1 MHPTQNISKNSRSP
15 LCICYETQPTLAG
28 RQKPLLSVTPPTN
41 PTKTVFPIP
50 AQQPDRAF
58 MDTQLLYVT
67 FTNKKVVTSM
77 ILLGIVL
84 GLVLSSLLSFL
95 AGKWYMPT
103 VFVGICL
110 FVAIVYMYW
119 LDGQDWRNM

>member
-1 MHPTQNISKNSRSP
+1 
-15 LCICYETQPTLAG
+15 
-28 RQKPLLSVTPPTN
+28 
-41 PTKTVFPIP
+41 
-50 AQQPDRAF
+50 

-84 GLVLSSLLSFL
+84 GLVLSALIRYFS
-95 AGKWYMPT
+95 GQWYMPT

-110 FVAIVYMYW
+110 VVAIIYMYW
-119 LDGQDWRNM
+119 LDRQDWRNM